1 MSTLTADPIEDA
13 PAGTEERPSRGLDYA
28 NPGLPKSHLAPS
40 ERLVSL
46 DALRGFDMF
55 WILGADVLVR
65 AIADAVTKSG
75 HSVKWLQVA
84 HEQVDHVPWEG
95 FHFYDFIFPLFVF
108 IVGVSSVFSL
118 TKIIANSGKSAAVK
132 RIIIRSVILYLLGIF
147 YHGGLANYWWQ
158 IRFVGVLHR
167 IAICYLVAGLLF
179 TFFRPRTL
187 AIVAGSLLL
196 LYWGLMALVPV
207 PGVGRGNYAEG
218 MNLANYIDRKIL
230 IGRKWDGDHDPEGLL
245 STLPAIAT
253 CLCGVFAGLL
263 MRDPAVRPWKKI
275 AILVLAGV
283 MGVAAG
289 MAWGGMLPG
298 GRLPESIKSTLLK
311 LRFPVIKKLWTSS
324 FVLLTAGWGCIAL
337 ALFYLVVDVWKL
349 RLWARPFVWIGMNA
363 ITLYLL
369 KNLFPF
375 RPVANRL
382 VGGHVA
388 DALGVW
394 ATPVEAA
401 VALLLVVLLAR
412 FLYRRKIFLRL

>member
-1 MSTLTADPIEDA
+1 MSTFIADPIEAA
-13 PAGTEERPSRGLDYA
+13 PAIPETRASRSLDYP
-28 NPGLPKSHLAPS
+28 NPDLPKSHLAPS

-55 WILGADVLVR
+55 WILGADALVR
-65 AIADAVTKSG
+65 AIADAVAKSG

-84 HEQVDHVPWEG
+84 HEQVDHVGWDG
-95 FHFYDFIFPLFVF
+95 FRFYDFIFPLFVF

-118 TKIIANSGKSAAVK
+118 SKIIANSGKSAAVK
-132 RIIIRSVILYLLGIF
+132 RIMFRSLILYLLGIF
-147 YHGGLANYWWQ
+147 HHGGLANHWRD

-167 IAICYLVAGLLF
+167 IAICYLVTALLF

-230 IGRKWDGDHDPEGLL
+230 MGRKWDGDHDPEGLL

-253 CLCGVFAGLL
+253 CLLGIFAGLL

-275 AILVLAGV
+275 AILLLAGV
-283 MGVAAG
+283 AGVAAG
-289 MAWGGMLPG
+289 MAWGGILPG
-298 GRLPESIKSTLLK
+298 VHLPDSVRSALWKW
-311 LRFPVIKKLWTSS
+311 RFPVVKKLWTSS
-324 FVLLTAGWGCIAL
+324 FVLLTAGWACIAL

-363 ITLYLL
+363 ITLYVL

-375 RPVANRL
+375 RPVANRF

-401 VALLLVVLLAR
+401 VALLLVILLAR
-412 FLYRRKIFLRL
+412 FLYRRQIFLRL